1 MTPFIGLLEWI
12 NNTKQLSSII
22 ESEYGSSKSIDKIRT
37 FDFHSMKKYRE
48 WLRSNYND
56 KYINLYNKGSINDI
70 ENNYNECVKSI
81 PNTLL
86 KNYIKKLS
94 IGAESY
100 IINRNEL
107 MKDIGIINISSY
119 LLGIGDRH
127 LVLFI

>member
-1 MTPFIGLLEWI
+1 MTPFIGLLEWV

>member
-1 MTPFIGLLEWI
+1 
-12 NNTKQLSSII
+12 
-22 ESEYGSSKSIDKIRT
+22 
-37 FDFHSMKKYRE
+37 MKKYRE

-56 KYINLYNKGSINDI
+56 KYIDLYNKGSINDI

-127 LVLFI
+127 LVLYI

>member
-1 MTPFIGLLEWI
+1 MTPFIGLLEWV

-107 MKDIGIINISSY
+107 IKDIGIINISSY

>member
-1 MTPFIGLLEWI
+1 MTPFIGLLEWV

-56 KYINLYNKGSINDI
+56 KYIDLYNKGSINDI

>member
-1 MTPFIGLLEWI
+1 MTPFIGLLEWV

-56 KYINLYNKGSINDI
+56 KYIDLYNKGSINDI

-127 LVLFI
+127 LVLYI